1 MKYYFINRYFVFI
14 MFTVFWG
21 EAYASDLVLGFNRS
35 ERLSEF
41 QIIKKSLGYRPYS
54 LVEGEHD
61 NIFWGMSGDGKG
73 VAKYH
78 LNDSMSVEGWALSRW
93 PQELKSK
100 NVASMYRLASE
111 PEFARDY
118 AYKPANSNPLSV
130 GYSVLGCL
138 AHHPLRYGDFDDNG
152 TSELVLFLG
161 YESEVLDI
169 VMFSPEY
176 EKIQFSVRSIFTDA
190 TDFDYGDSFKYQFA
204 SNFNMN
210 KGWYVGTK
218 TYAKIFVGEF
228 DGNKDSPD
236 IIVWR
241 KRYQSLPKGS
251 VEKGFQLVY
260 QNYQL
265 YTLAGDEYQLQVSLE
280 AQIER
285 LMKDNNLTWSKGF
298 PSISEC
304 PGEEGKL
311 IPEMHDPLL
320 NDPDVLK

>member
-1 MKYYFINRYFVFI
+1 MYKFLIFVLICPCVWASSDSNMKN
-14 MFTVFWG
+14 
-21 EAYASDLVLGFNRS
+21 GFNRADMPVD
-35 ERLSEF
+35 
-41 QIIKKSLGYRPYS
+41 IKKYLWNAEGGPFSADAGYA
-54 LVEGEHD
+54 ED
-61 NIFWGMSGDGKG
+61 DGYFYWLFRGFSIGKFDLKSNKKIG
-73 VAKYH
+73 GWP
-78 LNDSMSVEGWALSRW
+78 LNRW

-251 VEKGFQLVY
+251 VEKGFQLVD

-298 PSISEC
+298 PSVSEC

-311 IPEMHDPLL
+311 ISEMHDPLL